1 MRHIRIGE
9 NTSLEEFAR
18 MELGL
23 LRKGLRKVRKA
34 SPAHRVKKRLVH
46 KRGKSGPAAPTAA
59 PPPTELPETPE
70 PVYPQPYEDE
80 FEYESSPESYPEEDE
95 VQEEQPEVTPTAAA
109 PKAPAEAPQP
119 PAEAPQPPAEA
130 PQPPSLPE
138 VPAQV
143 FQPLAPSEAPD
154 ESSPKPQGETPSE
167 KDSERSKWSKSPW
180 FTVALIGGALAVV
193 VLVYFLFV
201 QKKPSG
207 AAK

>member
-59 PPPTELPETPE
+59 PAPTELPETPE

-80 FEYESSPESYPEEDE
+80 FEYESSPESYPEEYEDE
-95 VQEEQPEVTPTAAA
+95 SSPESYPEEDGAQEEQPEVTPTAAA

-119 PAEAPQPPAEA
+119 P
-130 PQPPSLPE
+130 SLPE
-138 VPAQV
+138 VPLRV

-154 ESSPKPQGETPSE
+154 ESSPKPQNETPSE

-180 FTVALIGGALAVV
+180 FTVALIGGVLAVG

>member
-34 SPAHRVKKRLVH
+34 SPAYRAAKRLVH
-46 KRGKSGPAAPTAA
+46 KRGKSGPAAPTAAPTAA

-80 FEYESSPESYPEEDE
+80 FEDESSPESYPEED
-95 VQEEQPEVTPTAAA
+95 VAQEEQSEVTPTAAA
-109 PKAPAEAPQP
+109 PKA

-154 ESSPKPQGETPSE
+154 ESSPKPQNETPSE
-167 KDSERSKWSKSPW
+167 RDSERSKWSKSPW